1 MEGELLE
8 RLETIVTFIVSVY
21 CPMWFNIKV
30 KHSWLEG
37 PRHILTELSLFR
49 LQSDQVQQI
58 VLPTLR
64 RSAWNSHSESVLQ
77 TMISSES
84 KEEREFAVST
94 ILKIRG
100 RNNLGNTKPRPRK
113 LPVLNLEAS
122 KLQDMISWKGAKEPI
137 LTCGLSREELA
148 LFKEKPM
155 EVPYYCLHTQGI
167 ERAVK
172 QVTEASE
179 AVYGF
184 ERRDGFIR
192 TRAEN
197 RQLMPDF
204 SSKKSLEKLLDF

>member
-1 MEGELLE
+1 MTFC
-8 RLETIVTFIVSVY
+8 RKLETVVNHALLRKFFTPKSCSRKIFHFSHV
-21 CPMWFNIKV
+21 W
-30 KHSWLEG
+30 
-37 PRHILTELSLFR
+37 FR

-122 KLQDMISWKGAKEPI
+122 KLQDMISWKGANIYI
-137 LTCGLSREELA
+137 LVWC
-148 LFKEKPM
+148 
-155 EVPYYCLHTQGI
+155 Y
-167 ERAVK
+167 
-172 QVTEASE
+172 
-179 AVYGF
+179 
-184 ERRDGFIR
+184 
-192 TRAEN
+192 
-197 RQLMPDF
+197 PDCF
-204 SSKKSLEKLLDF
+204 SP